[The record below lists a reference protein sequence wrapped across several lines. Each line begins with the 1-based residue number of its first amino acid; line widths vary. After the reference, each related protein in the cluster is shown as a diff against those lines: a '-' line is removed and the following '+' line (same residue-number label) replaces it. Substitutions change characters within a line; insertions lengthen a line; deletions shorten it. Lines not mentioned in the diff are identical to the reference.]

1 MAIPSDLEIA
11 NSATVLPL
19 PQIAELAGIPTQ
31 HLELYGH
38 GAAKVQLEAIE
49 SLAGRPDAK
58 YVVVSAIT
66 PTPLG
71 EGKTTTTVGLGQA
84 FSHIGK
90 SATIAIRQPSMGP
103 TFGIKGGAA
112 GGGYSQVVP
121 MDLFNLHLTGDMHA
135 VTAAHN
141 LCAAVLDAH
150 LFHGNDLGI
159 DIHNITWR
167 RVVDINDRALRN
179 ITVGLGG
186 RLDGI
191 PRESGFDITAASEVM
206 AALALATSLQ
216 DLRNKMG
223 AIVVGYTKDD
233 KPVTAEDLEVAGS
246 MTVMLREAIK
256 PNLMQTLEG
265 TPALVHTGP
274 FGNIATGNSS
284 IVADQIGIKTGDFLL
299 TEAGFGAD
307 MGAERFFNI
316 KCRYSGLVPDAA
328 VLVAT
333 VRGLKAHSGKH
344 RIVAGRPLP
353 AALLEENP
361 DEVHAGG
368 DNLRKQL
375 ENMKIHGVTP
385 VVAINEFPGDN
396 TGDLQAIEQIAAE
409 YGARSARCTHFSNGG
424 AGAAELASA
433 VDDAA
438 SEDSSFAPLYGDDL
452 TLREKIEIVAKRVY
466 GAEDVSFSVPA
477 NKQLDSYE
485 RNGFGQL
492 PVCIAKTHLSISSD
506 PKLLGAPTGWTLP
519 VREVRASVGA
529 GFVYPICGEMRT
541 MPGLGKSPGANKID
555 IDANGNILGLS

>member
-1 MAIPSDLEIA
+1 MSIPSDLEIA
-11 NSATVLPL
+11 SQAQLRPL
-19 PQIAELAGIPTQ
+19 TEVASSAGIPLEN
-31 HLELYGH
+31 LELYGT
-38 GAAKVQLEAIE
+38 GTAKIQLEAME
-49 SLAGRPDAK
+49 DLAQRPSAK

-84 FSHIGK
+84 FKHIGR

-121 MDLFNLHLTGDMHA
+121 MELFNLHLTGDMHA

-141 LCAAVLDAH
+141 MCSAVLDAH
-150 LFHGNDLGI
+150 LFHGNQLDL
-159 DIHNITWR
+159 DLHNITWR

-179 ITVGLGG
+179 VTLGLGG

-216 DLRNKMG
+216 DLRQKMG
-223 AIVVGYTKDD
+223 SIVVGYTKGNT
-233 KPVTAEDLEVAGS
+233 PITAEDLGVAGA
-246 MTVMLREAIK
+246 MTVILKEAIK

-316 KCRYSGLVPDAA
+316 KCRYSGLSPDAA

-333 VRGLKAHSGKH
+333 VRGLKAHSGNHK
-344 RIVAGRPLP
+344 IVAGRPLP
-353 AALLEENP
+353 EALLEENP

-368 DNLRKQL
+368 ANLRKQL
-375 ENMKIHGVTP
+375 ENMQIHGVTP
-385 VVAINEFPGDN
+385 VVAINTFPDDKER
-396 TGDLQAIEQIAAE
+396 DLQAIAEIAEE
-409 YGARSARCTHFSNGG
+409 YGARAARCTHFADGG
-424 AGAAELASA
+424 RGAATLAEA
-433 VDDAA
+433 VEEAA
-438 SEDSSFAPLYGDDL
+438 
-452 TLREKIEIVAKRVY
+452 
-466 GAEDVSFSVPA
+466 
-477 NKQLDSYE
+477 
-485 RNGFGQL
+485 
-492 PVCIAKTHLSISSD
+492 
-506 PKLLGAPTGWTLP
+506 
-519 VREVRASVGA
+519 
-529 GFVYPICGEMRT
+529 
-541 MPGLGKSPGANKID
+541 
-555 IDANGNILGLS
+555 